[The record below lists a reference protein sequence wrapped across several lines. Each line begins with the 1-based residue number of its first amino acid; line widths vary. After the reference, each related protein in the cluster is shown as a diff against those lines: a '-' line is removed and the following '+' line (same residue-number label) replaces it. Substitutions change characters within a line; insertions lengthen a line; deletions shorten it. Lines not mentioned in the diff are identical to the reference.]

1 MKLGETVTYPG
12 LEGVSLCES
21 IPLQFVCSQCLFWE
35 SCIWHEHN
43 LHPPRC
49 AGSYHLD
56 RMWSWRWRGYGWSL
70 VWAGS
75 SPLLRGQ
82 HHSTGCRVNSQA
94 AGAEA
99 LRVRSKMA
107 LFPLSVCS
115 HPSQHWHIFP
125 KGEQCWAR
133 GAGVG
138 AQHGLGHGLG
148 KSLHQSGFLLI
159 PYLLPLQVPIM
170 AALACLDA
178 VLGLSWLCPLQLCI
192 PLSCGGLCP
201 SVELFHGVRGAG
213 VGTQLWLGHIGA
225 VERNWSEFQTVL
237 IWDRKSV
244 V

>member
-1 MKLGETVTYPG
+1 M
-12 LEGVSLCES
+12 
-21 IPLQFVCSQCLFWE
+21 
-35 SCIWHEHN
+35 
-43 LHPPRC
+43 
-49 AGSYHLD
+49 
-56 RMWSWRWRGYGWSL
+56 
-70 VWAGS
+70 
-75 SPLLRGQ
+75 
-82 HHSTGCRVNSQA
+82 
-94 AGAEA
+94 
-99 LRVRSKMA
+99 
-107 LFPLSVCS
+107 
-115 HPSQHWHIFP
+115 
-125 KGEQCWAR
+125 
-133 GAGVG
+133 G

-237 IWDRKSV
+237 ICFLYLVLGISNYMCTLQEQSLGFLQPCCQSRWFQTSYGYSFSQCRTPTQDAQYVFQTAHSPGDISKPM
-244 V
+244 